1 MTFARRTSST
11 ATAVCL
17 LIAALFVCAPKSLAI
32 EPAVPSSVDVYWLST
47 RTIAAPGVTSVIIL
61 DEEIARAQL
70 GNDAIEFAGLSR
82 GETVALAYVDGKPMS
97 IVVHVIPHSAKVI
110 PPSLLRRDAE
120 FAHGFFGSD
129 VQISDSQNTSNIVLL
144 SSLGWTQ
151 QVGDHHLD
159 FSSQVED
166 NTQFGGH
173 EANLRTAALSYRTP
187 HVAVNAID
195 FNQSLSG
202 ALGEDRINNF
212 STPSIMQL
220 RGGSITLDRGKNE
233 YSLFAGATI
242 PYYFLSL
249 NATRDVAGFSF
260 HRRQTNKLNFF
271 GSTSYVNIPTLLPSG
286 TVQRQEYAMQNLGV
300 SYRLGQRF
308 LVGVQGGA
316 SNRGG
321 MLRGDLSYSSF
332 RFSGYASAIS
342 ASQSF
347 PLNQLQSL
355 FSGTSAAKAGLSY
368 RWNSRLTHSLY
379 IEHSTII
386 PGLIY
391 RVRGSNDY
399 VSPAAALNLSRGETL
414 NFSYTYSRNTGGFTA
429 GTTTGNRYDVSLN
442 SQLAQ
447 RVANTAQVAIGSVQ
461 DPLQISSQDQF
472 IVRDSISLPIKGQT
486 VQLGVE
492 HDRVNPSLITK
503 LNQELNLLS
512 PQLQAQ
518 FLADPAAFVDSTN
531 FPPEIKA
538 LLAAQQPIGTTVS
551 ASTTIAL
558 RSKLRFSPNV
568 SATYASNGSLANSWT
583 QSFGYS
589 LIYQFRPNLQFRS
602 SLNNVLLW
610 DTNRNSTLR
619 TTILSF
625 GFQKNFTAAPGT
637 LPFLHRGRI
646 IEGHV
651 FRDNNINGAFNVGEP
666 GLPGIEVRLDDGQVA
681 MTDEQ
686 GRYRFAGLSADEHQV
701 SIDLTQFRQPVRMTT
716 RGELTADLIQQRVA
730 IENFGI
736 LDFARVMG
744 SVYNDLRFENRRQP
758 DSKGLQGI
766 GLLLEGGKEPRTV
779 QTIASGDFEFDNVP
793 PGEYKLSLDPGSLPP
808 NYLTPID
815 SISVHV
821 SPVSTVIE
829 DLPMR
834 ALRSISGRVLLRVQ
848 DDLATSSPKA
858 LRQTRAT
865 SGRSQSSPENEEQ
878 EMIPVAGVQVI
889 AGPST
894 ATTDK
899 DGKFLLRNLPA
910 GDLNVS
916 IRPVRS
922 VPEGINIPSGSVKL
936 PTEPVQIQGAT
947 IVVTNAELLPYLT
960 DDILKVPTARAQQAI
975 TSAYNHAREREKQQP
990 RIAFPVSSA
999 PQPKV
1004 ASTTRTEP
1012 QQQKEPAPH
1021 VAETV
1026 VPAQVQPVIRQQA
1039 STAATIA
1046 PPVVV
1051 RSSEQKAISYDAVS
1065 RAICQSMPSLG
1076 EAAQCFNQLKRTAA
1090 TNKQK

>member
-1 MTFARRTSST
+1 MTVARRTSNT
-11 ATAVCL
+11 AKAVCL
-17 LIAALFVCAPKSLAI
+17 LIAALFVWVPRSVAV
-32 EPAVPSSVDVYWLST
+32 EPAVPSSVDVYWQST
-47 RTIAAPGVTSVIIL
+47 RTIAAPGVTSVIVL
-61 DEEIARAQL
+61 DEEIAHAQL

-82 GETVALAYVDGKPMS
+82 GDTVVLAYVDGKPVS
-97 IVVHVIPHSAKVI
+97 IVVHVIPHPIQVV
-110 PPSLLRRDAE
+110 PPSLQRREAE
-120 FAHGFFGSD
+120 FAHGVFGSD
-129 VQISDSQNTSNIVLL
+129 VQFSSAQNTSNVAFL
-144 SSLGWTQ
+144 SSLGWSQ
-151 QVGDHHLD
+151 QVGDHYLD

-173 EANLRTAALSYRTP
+173 EANLRTAAISYRTP
-187 HVAVNAID
+187 HVMVNAID

-202 ALGEDRINNF
+202 ALGEDRVNNF

-220 RGGSITLDRGKNE
+220 RGGAVTFDAGKNE
-233 YSLFAGATI
+233 FSLFAGATI

-271 GSTSYVNIPTLLPSG
+271 GSTSYVNIPTSLPTG
-286 TVQRQEYAMQNLGV
+286 TVQRREYAMQNLGV

-308 LVGVQGGA
+308 LVGAQGGA

-332 RFSGYASAIS
+332 RFSGYASVIS
-342 ASQSF
+342 ASQTF

-355 FSGTSAAKAGLSY
+355 FSGTSSVKGGLSY
-368 RWNSRLTHSLY
+368 RWNSRLTHGLY
-379 IEHSTII
+379 VDHSTIT

-399 VSPAAALNLSRGETL
+399 LSPSAALSFQ
-414 NFSYTYSRNTGGFTA
+414 FS
-429 GTTTGNRYDVSLN
+429 
-442 SQLAQ
+442 
-447 RVANTAQVAIGSVQ
+447 
-461 DPLQISSQDQF
+461 
-472 IVRDSISLPIKGQT
+472 VRDSISLPIKGQSLL
-486 VQLGVE
+486 LGVE

-518 FLADPAAFVDSTN
+518 FLANPAAFVDSTN

-538 LLAAQQPIGTTVS
+538 LLAAEQPIGTTVS

-558 RSKLRFSPNV
+558 KSKLRFSPNV
-568 SATYASNGSLANSWT
+568 SATYASNGALANTWT

-589 LIYQFRPNLQFRS
+589 LVYQFRPDLQFRS
-602 SLNNVLLW
+602 SLSNVLLW
-610 DTNRNSTLR
+610 DARQNSTLR
-619 TTILSF
+619 TTILSV

-637 LPFLHRGRI
+637 LPLFHRGRI

-651 FRDNNINGAFNVGEP
+651 FRDNNINGAFNAGEP
-666 GLPGIEVRLDDGQVA
+666 GLPGIDVRLDDGQVA
-681 MTDEQ
+681 TTDAE
-686 GRYRFAGLSADEHQV
+686 GRYRFTGLSADEHQISV
-701 SIDLTQFRQPVRMTT
+701 NLTQFRQPVRMTT
-716 RGELTADLIQQRVA
+716 RSEATADLIQQHIV

-744 SVYNDLRFENRRQP
+744 SIYNDLRFENRRQP

-766 GLLLEGGKEPRTV
+766 GLLLEGGKEARTI

-793 PGEYKLSLDPGSLPP
+793 PGDYKLSLDAASLPP
-808 NYLTPID
+808 NYLAPTD

-834 ALRSISGRVLLRVQ
+834 ALRSIGGRVLLRVQ
-848 DDLATSSPKA
+848 DDVAANSATTLK
-858 LRQTRAT
+858 QNRAP
-865 SGRSQSSPENEEQ
+865 SGHSQSSPEKEEP
-878 EMIPVAGVQVI
+878 EMVPVAGVRVT

-899 DGKFLLRNLPA
+899 EGKFLLRNLPA

-922 VPEGINIPSGSVKL
+922 VPAGINIPTGSVKL
-936 PTEPVQIQGAT
+936 PPEPIQIQGAT

-960 DDILKVPTARAQQAI
+960 DDMLKAPTARGQQAI
-975 TSAYNHAREREKQQP
+975 ASAYTRAHERDKQQP
-990 RIAFPVSSA
+990 SVGVTVSSA
-999 PQPKV
+999 PQPK
-1004 ASTTRTEP
+1004 SPSPTQP
-1012 QQQKEPAPH
+1012 PLQQKQPPMPP
-1021 VAETV
+1021 VTKTL
-1026 VPAQVQPVIRQQA
+1026 VPAQVQPVTKAQA

-1046 PPVVV
+1046 PPVV
-1051 RSSEQKAISYDAVS
+1051 RSGEQKTISYDAVS

-1090 TNKQK
+1090 TNSQK

>member
-1 MTFARRTSST
+1 MTVARRTSNT
-11 ATAVCL
+11 AKAVCL
-17 LIAALFVCAPKSLAI
+17 LIAALFVWVPRSVAV
-32 EPAVPSSVDVYWLST
+32 EPAVPSSVDVYWQST
-47 RTIAAPGVTSVIIL
+47 RTIAAPGVTSVIVL
-61 DEEIARAQL
+61 DEEIAHAQL

-82 GETVALAYVDGKPMS
+82 GDTVVLAYVDGKPVS
-97 IVVHVIPHSAKVI
+97 IVVHVIPHPIQVV
-110 PPSLLRRDAE
+110 PPSLQRREAE
-120 FAHGFFGSD
+120 FAHGVFGSD
-129 VQISDSQNTSNIVLL
+129 VQFSSAQNTSNVAFL
-144 SSLGWTQ
+144 SSLGWSQ
-151 QVGDHHLD
+151 QVGDHYLD

-173 EANLRTAALSYRTP
+173 EANLRTAAISYRTP
-187 HVAVNAID
+187 HVMVNAID

-202 ALGEDRINNF
+202 ALGEDRVNNF

-220 RGGSITLDRGKNE
+220 RGGAVTFDAGKNE
-233 YSLFAGATI
+233 FSLFAGATI

-271 GSTSYVNIPTLLPSG
+271 GSTSYVNIPTSLPTG
-286 TVQRQEYAMQNLGV
+286 TVQRREYAMQNLGV

-308 LVGVQGGA
+308 LVGAQGGA

-332 RFSGYASAIS
+332 RFSGYASVIS
-342 ASQSF
+342 ASQTF

-355 FSGTSAAKAGLSY
+355 FSGTSSVKGGLSY
-368 RWNSRLTHSLY
+368 RWNSRLTHGLY
-379 IEHSTII
+379 VDHSTIT

-399 VSPAAALNLSRGETL
+399 LSPSAALSLSHSETL
-414 NFSYTYSRNTGGFTA
+414 NFSYTYSRNTGGFAA

-442 SQLAQ
+442 SQLAP
-447 RVANTAQVAIGSVQ
+447 RVVNSAQVTIGSVQ

-472 IVRDSISLPIKGQT
+472 SVRDSISLPIKGQSLL
-486 VQLGVE
+486 LGVE

-518 FLADPAAFVDSTN
+518 FLANPAAFVDSTN

-538 LLAAQQPIGTTVS
+538 LLAAEQPIGTTVS

-558 RSKLRFSPNV
+558 KSKLRFSPNV
-568 SATYASNGSLANSWT
+568 SATYASNGALANTWT

-589 LIYQFRPNLQFRS
+589 LVYQFRPDLQFRS
-602 SLNNVLLW
+602 SLSNVLLW
-610 DTNRNSTLR
+610 DARQNSTLR
-619 TTILSF
+619 TTILSV

-637 LPFLHRGRI
+637 LPLFHRGRI

-651 FRDNNINGAFNVGEP
+651 FRDNNINGAFNAGEP
-666 GLPGIEVRLDDGQVA
+666 GLPGIDVRLDDGQVA
-681 MTDEQ
+681 TTDAE
-686 GRYRFAGLSADEHQV
+686 GRYRFTGLSADEHQISV
-701 SIDLTQFRQPVRMTT
+701 NLTQFRQPVRMTT
-716 RGELTADLIQQRVA
+716 RSEATADLIQQHIV

-744 SVYNDLRFENRRQP
+744 SIYNDLRFENRRQP

-766 GLLLEGGKEPRTV
+766 GLLLEGGKEARTI

-793 PGEYKLSLDPGSLPP
+793 PGDYKLSLDAASLPP
-808 NYLTPID
+808 NYLAPTD

-834 ALRSISGRVLLRVQ
+834 ALRSIGGRVLLRVQ
-848 DDLATSSPKA
+848 DDVAANSATTLK
-858 LRQTRAT
+858 QNRAP
-865 SGRSQSSPENEEQ
+865 SGHSQSSPEKEEP
-878 EMIPVAGVQVI
+878 EMVPVAGVRVT

-899 DGKFLLRNLPA
+899 EGKFLLRNLPA

-922 VPEGINIPSGSVKL
+922 VPAGINIPTGSVKL
-936 PTEPVQIQGAT
+936 PPEPIQIQGAT

-960 DDILKVPTARAQQAI
+960 DDMLKAPTARGQQAI
-975 TSAYNHAREREKQQP
+975 ASAYTRAHERDKQQP
-990 RIAFPVSSA
+990 SVGVTVSSA
-999 PQPKV
+999 PQPK
-1004 ASTTRTEP
+1004 SPSPTQP
-1012 QQQKEPAPH
+1012 PLQQKQPPMPP
-1021 VAETV
+1021 VTKTL
-1026 VPAQVQPVIRQQA
+1026 VPAQVQPVTKAQA

-1046 PPVVV
+1046 PPVV
-1051 RSSEQKAISYDAVS
+1051 RSGEQKTISYDAVS

-1090 TNKQK
+1090 TNSQK